1 MTASRLLLVSGKGG
15 VGKTTLAAATAV
27 RAAERGLRTLVVS
40 VDRAHNLGD
49 VLGATLGAEP
59 TAVPGRERLFAMEA
73 DPQRELE
80 AREATLQGYLAR
92 FLEWAG
98 VAASHADEVAVIP
111 GLEELLVL
119 ARLATLA
126 EDGVWDLVV
135 VDLAPTA
142 SSLRLLSFPEMMEGA
157 LGRFARFERS
167 FFRVTR
173 PAFKKMTSMPVPEDQ
188 LYESLEELAGRL
200 GRLRAVLLDPSR
212 TTVRLASIP
221 ERVVVDE
228 TRAAYTLMSLFGLAV
243 DGVVLNRVLPDELER
258 TSLSA
263 WVRIQAREIARARE
277 AFPGVPVRTVPFQP
291 DEVLGVDALSQLA
304 SALYGDEDPVP
315 VHAEAPVHFEPG
327 SPTLRITLPHHDAA
341 GALDL
346 QQQGD
351 ELIIT
356 LGAWRRRLLL
366 PASLAG
372 RAVREARLARGT
384 LRIDFHPRK
393 EPPP

>member
-1 MTASRLLLVSGKGG
+1 MTRLLLVSGKGG

-49 VLGATLGAEP
+49 VLGAKLGAEP
-59 TAVPGRERLFAMEA
+59 TAVPGLERLSAMEA
-73 DPQRELE
+73 DPQRELKE
-80 AREATLQGYLAR
+80 REGALQGYLAR
-92 FLEWAG
+92 FLEWSG

-126 EDGVWDLVV
+126 EDGAWDLVL

-188 LYESLEELAGRL
+188 VYESLEALAGRL
-200 GRLRAVLLDPSR
+200 GRLRQLLLDPAR

-228 TRAAYTLMSLFGLAV
+228 TRAAFTLMSLFGLTV

-277 AFPGVPVRTVPFQP
+277 AFPGVPVRTVPFQG
-291 DEVLGVDALSQLA
+291 DEVLGVDALSRLA

-315 VHAEAPVHFEPG
+315 ANAEAPVRFEPG
-327 SPTLRITLPHHDAA
+327 SPTLRITLPHQKAA

-384 LRIDFHPRK
+384 LHIDFHTR
-393 EPPP
+393 EESPP